1 MGCGRKAHKSE
12 LLRFVVDQTGGLA
25 FDPGQRAPGRGG
37 YFCRKEGCFDQAAR
51 KRRISI
57 RFRRDVR
64 VDLGSLM
71 KNVREQLGGGSSGW
85 PR

>member
-12 LLRFVVDQTGGLA
+12 LLRFVVDQEGKLL
-25 FDPGQRAPGRGG
+25 FDPGQEAPGRGG
-37 YFCRKEGCFDQAAR
+37 YFCPREACFDRAAK
-51 KRRISI
+51 KRRISV

-64 VDLGSLM
+64 VDMHSLK
-71 KNVREQLGGGSSGW
+71 KNVQEQLGGGGSGW